1 MATMREWNS
10 GLPGAGKSRL
20 IEAWREAAHP
30 QKAIAVL
37 SNGSPVRLPSG
48 SGAGEVRLRSPRFGL
63 GRPQRQEGARE
74 SGSPSAD
81 PPWLETLSGC
91 LCCTA
96 RAALPAVL
104 ARLQKRGPWDHL
116 LIELNGAARPAAF
129 IDLLRSPALASHVR
143 LVGVIAVVD
152 ARLPLPASARVAALL
167 SEQVAT
173 ADRLWLRG
181 PPVSA
186 EPPSAPA
193 DKSWQAWLRSFR
205 EFDDPPE
212 SWCTEAAPPRPLEP
226 PWTDAPLLTR
236 SGRLASWQSSPTH
249 VHDRAGLET
258 ALSRAIEEGCFER
271 VTAAFRTERDW
282 YVWRCGRGTGTGRIA
297 DPCNGSGAGRIE
309 SGRPTLYRSSN
320 RLDLELA
327 ATGPLTD
334 DTGERLTRWF
344 AGIACHRISG
354 P

>member
-1 MATMREWNS
+1 
-10 GLPGAGKSRL
+10 
-20 IEAWREAAHP
+20 
-30 QKAIAVL
+30 
-37 SNGSPVRLPSG
+37 
-48 SGAGEVRLRSPRFGL
+48 
-63 GRPQRQEGARE
+63 
-74 SGSPSAD
+74 
-81 PPWLETLSGC
+81 
-91 LCCTA
+91 
-96 RAALPAVL
+96 
-104 ARLQKRGPWDHL
+104 
-116 LIELNGAARPAAF
+116 
-129 IDLLRSPALASHVR
+129 
-143 LVGVIAVVD
+143 
-152 ARLPLPASARVAALL
+152 
-167 SEQVAT
+167 
-173 ADRLWLRG
+173 
-181 PPVSA
+181 
-186 EPPSAPA
+186 
-193 DKSWQAWLRSFR
+193 
-205 EFDDPPE
+205 
-212 SWCTEAAPPRPLEP
+212 
-226 PWTDAPLLTR
+226 LLTR

>member
-1 MATMREWNS
+1 MLAATLIT

-152 ARLPLPASARVAALL
+152 ARLPLPPSTSRLLNWPPVGFRPSLRQTRSNLLACATSRVASASPTAEATVLLPRRLPSPQAWPASL
-167 SEQVAT
+167 SE
-173 ADRLWLRG
+173 
-181 PPVSA
+181 
-186 EPPSAPA
+186 
-193 DKSWQAWLRSFR
+193 
-205 EFDDPPE
+205 
-212 SWCTEAAPPRPLEP
+212 PL
-226 PWTDAPLLTR
+226 T
-236 SGRLASWQSSPTH
+236 
-249 VHDRAGLET
+249 V
-258 ALSRAIEEGCFER
+258 
-271 VTAAFRTERDW
+271 
-282 YVWRCGRGTGTGRIA
+282 
-297 DPCNGSGAGRIE
+297 
-309 SGRPTLYRSSN
+309 RPT
-320 RLDLELA
+320 
-327 ATGPLTD
+327 
-334 DTGERLTRWF
+334 
-344 AGIACHRISG
+344 
-354 P
+354 